1 LKASKRRNSAELER
15 LSNENAQL
23 TRNMRVDS
31 AATGKLSANAQKK
44 VEAEGRLTK
53 ANEELAVMEQARTP
67 PNPAWFHSMAAT
79 GTLGAAVAGTFGQI
93 TGAIAGGTGAIVAG
107 AGLGSQLA
115 RPAVQ
120 KALAGQTAL
129 QQGAQNVAST
139 QLGSA
144 AIGMAPTVPRAMVG
158 MLTGQ
163 QPPQQ

>member
-1 LKASKRRNSAELER
+1 MKASKRRNSAELER

-44 VEAEGRLTK
+44 VEAEGKLTK

-67 PNPAWFHSMAAT
+67 ANPAWFHSMAAT
-79 GTLGAAVAGTFGQI
+79 GTLGAAVTATAGPMAGVVAS
-93 TGAIAGGTGAIVAG
+93 GAGAIVAG
-107 AGLGSQLA
+107 AGLGRQFA

-120 KALAGQTAL
+120 KFIAGQTPF